1 MTKASGI
8 MALIGGAMAAIGVFM
23 YWVDVGV
30 IQITGWQ
37 IWDMLGKYDE
47 FNFYMVPMIVLV
59 LGVLAILLAG
69 ISLGGKTGGG
79 SRLFFIII
87 GIALIALPILFL
99 MDVTGGYLGTDLM
112 EILGWGFYMSL
123 IGGLLVLI
131 AAALPNAK

>member
-23 YWVDVGV
+23 YWVDVGI
-30 IQITGWQ
+30 IQITGWE